1 MSISMNVKISGLKEL
16 QAELAGFS
24 ERRLRAAAA
33 TGLTRTAN
41 RMAVEWQ
48 KEIDTKIDQPTAFTK
63 KAVRVEKAR
72 ADKLTAKV
80 ALKDVNR
87 SGGLSQN
94 EYLQQHEIGRAS
106 CRETV

>member
-48 KEIDTKIDQPTAFTK
+48 KEIDTKIDQPTAFTM
-63 KAVRVEKAR
+63 KAVRV
-72 ADKLTAKV
+72 
-80 ALKDVNR
+80 VNGSSWSLEPR
-87 SGGLSQN
+87 GSCWRGCGLFTN
-94 EYLQQHEIGRAS
+94 LHKG
-106 CRETV
+106 VVW